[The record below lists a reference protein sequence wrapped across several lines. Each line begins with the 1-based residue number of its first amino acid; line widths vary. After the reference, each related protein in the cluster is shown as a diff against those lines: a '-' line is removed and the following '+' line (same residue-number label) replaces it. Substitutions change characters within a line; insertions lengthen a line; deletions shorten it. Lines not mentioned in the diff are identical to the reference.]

1 MLSLNIVN
9 IYVRWSQNC
18 RTLAVG
24 NKIISS
30 EKNAQPH
37 LKNGFRNAR
46 GYRYGSYIKIKPEI
60 QIWWLYSFIQSY
72 LAVSG
77 GAGATKSSARS
88 RSCIIYFHTYQ
99 IYKKYNKFWT
109 YQMMYEVI
117 SLSLVNCLLAAEG
130 QRDWT
135 IIASFL
141 RGLARSGWRL
151 GPVSALPLIF
161 SSAWRREYEEPCFSL
176 NNCRNTL
183 RYLYHLAVNHS
194 HRVTRWCCQPPS
206 PAK

>member
-9 IYVRWSQNC
+9 IEVRWRQYC
-18 RTLAVG
+18 ITLAVG

-88 RSCIIYFHTYQ
+88 RFCIIYFHTYQ

-117 SLSLVNCLLAAEG
+117 SLSLVKLFTGSGGAERLDNNCIISPWSRQVRVEARPRVCAAPYFLL
-130 QRDWT
+130 
-135 IIASFL
+135 
-141 RGLARSGWRL
+141 GLAPWIRGTMFFPEQL
-151 GPVSALPLIF
+151 
-161 SSAWRREYEEPCFSL
+161 
-176 NNCRNTL
+176 
-183 RYLYHLAVNHS
+183 
-194 HRVTRWCCQPPS
+194 
-206 PAK
+206 